1 MVGQRHEVQ
10 TGPLTL
16 AYLIGYW
23 EISRQHLFG
32 LLSRQTAV
40 RGMIVMN
47 VCVSGKPYPLGAPPP
62 TLVRPPVSG
71 AANARVAF
79 SRRWLPRLPRQPSIG
94 DDSIPL
100 KILLIPGLRIHASQS
115 AWLRKTKRPATR
127 RPGD

>member
-1 MVGQRHEVQ
+1 VVGQRHEVQ

-79 SRRWLPRLPRQPSIG
+79 SPAMATTTPPTAINWRRFNSIKNPP
-94 DDSIPL
+94 DS
-100 KILLIPGLRIHASQS
+100 G
-115 AWLRKTKRPATR
+115 PAHSCLAEC
-127 RPGD
+127 GAAED